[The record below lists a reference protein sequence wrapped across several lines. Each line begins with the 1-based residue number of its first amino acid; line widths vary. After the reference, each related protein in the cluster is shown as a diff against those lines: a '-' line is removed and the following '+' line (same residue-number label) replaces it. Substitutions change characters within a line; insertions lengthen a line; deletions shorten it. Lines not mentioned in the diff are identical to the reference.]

1 MASLFGGWFFKRV
14 PDFASVEVMSTGNIV
29 ALLVEERDK
38 LDLAIE
44 ALTGSER
51 RRGRP
56 SSDAHAVAADT
67 TVATRVA
74 PVPPASAKGKRVFTA
89 AQRKAQAE
97 KMKQYW
103 AAKRKKEAKR

>member
-1 MASLFGGWFFKRV
+1 
-14 PDFASVEVMSTGNIV
+14 MSTDHIV

-44 ALTGSER
+44 ALTGSEQ

-67 TVATRVA
+67 EVASPVA
-74 PVPPASAKGKRVFTA
+74 PLPPVSAKRKRTFTT

-97 KMKQYW
+97 KMKLYW
-103 AAKRKKEAKR
+103 AAKRKMEAKR